1 MRLETAY
8 LETLDYTIDGTD
20 LAERCR
26 KALEASFGEI
36 PLPKSLLKKKK

>member
-1 MRLETAY
+1 MRLEKAY
-8 LETLDYTIDGTD
+8 LANLNNTLDGNN

-36 PLPKSLLKKKK
+36 PLPKALIKRKK